1 MTETVKAS
9 QEDTQKDSTQQPS
22 SPKTKSKAAKLS
34 TEGNE
39 RPKSNDKVEKPP
51 TKVVVRRLPPTMT
64 LETFLDQVS
73 PLPPVDY
80 MYFVKA
86 DLSLTPNS
94 FARAYLHFVHV
105 ADLLIFTEKFD
116 NYVFVDSK
124 GNEYPAIVEY
134 APFQRIP
141 KQRSSR
147 KKDPRIGTIGN
158 DPYYLEFL
166 EALKAEET
174 QRKSASKTNKQHF
187 FETSISAVTPKVT
200 STPLLEFLKARRAD
214 KLRTK
219 EDKIAERRKREV
231 ERRKAR
237 DDARIT
243 VKHGKTAEADSDIAA
258 PTSQIKLPQPSS
270 DRTPDLAEIQTRY
283 LRCMIGLD
291 TDTSGLEK
299 VSCSACCSN
308 NLHAPHTCQILRERM
323 HLLLLHISNAKIILE
338 PSSEVKV
345 SSETTS
351 STDLHQPIQAH
362 ETLKSCCMNKLVAPG
377 TQKPLFSSSSISSDD
392 PLVTCPTVTQ
402 VAISKFSDA
411 PNSSVSDSC
420 EMVKSTSTTSLS
432 MIEVKSTSG
441 GSRGSSLAQE
451 GSGRSH
457 KGRKVSGAQHNPPS
471 RDTKSKFILNHK
483 RGTTV
488 PIKPDL
494 KHPLNS
500 NSSSKSNQSFKL
512 SCSKRVKSNKSN
524 MKLTELFKMLECGTL
539 QVQCPSP
546 SNCSMDQM
554 TTLEELEK
562 QLMSQPKN
570 DSKVETK
577 ECQSENLNFPSERQK
592 LQPLLSRS
600 KTSIQPFDN
609 FKCGKRSPGCKEICN
624 KRNSSSFQLNRH
636 YCWPGEPR
644 RLCVM
649 CKSGASP
656 LAIDSLPFIEAK
668 RARCPS
674 HFLPSRCVSHSD
686 IRINPVKNGN
696 FSKRLLK
703 NSQFKGILCGHQKSF
718 YDMKK
723 SLRAPFANENCNV
736 GRECS
741 FFHPLHYAEAFH
753 SPVGWSLGN
762 ISELNRSLNLY
773 SMPYPNVPMA
783 QANVCDKYQRQSKYD
798 YNYRLSHNLWGCGF
812 NAL

>member
-187 FETSISAVTPKVT
+187 FETSITGAVTPKVT

-258 PTSQIKLPQPSS
+258 PTSQIKIAGHGPAADKGTKDASDIKRFSKDSSVKEIMSKRRDDDRGKAREKDRERREKDAREPQREPKRDSRRDSTKDQGPDKEKDKENQPNTLDSKSKETKRGGKSYQEERQRLNERRLAAKGMSSKPSS
-270 DRTPDLAEIQTRY
+270 VGD
-283 LRCMIGLD
+283 CLD
-291 TDTSGLEK
+291 K
-299 VSCSACCSN
+299 
-308 NLHAPHTCQILRERM
+308 
-323 HLLLLHISNAKIILE
+323 
-338 PSSEVKV
+338 SE
-345 SSETTS
+345 
-351 STDLHQPIQAH
+351 
-362 ETLKSCCMNKLVAPG
+362 
-377 TQKPLFSSSSISSDD
+377 
-392 PLVTCPTVTQ
+392 
-402 VAISKFSDA
+402 
-411 PNSSVSDSC
+411 SVSTEEINGDKKTIAKKEADTPS
-420 EMVKSTSTTSLS
+420 ESRSRPN
-432 MIEVKSTSG
+432 ER
-441 GSRGSSLAQE
+441 SRGS
-451 GSGRSH
+451 
-457 KGRKVSGAQHNPPS
+457 
-471 RDTKSKFILNHK
+471 
-483 RGTTV
+483 
-488 PIKPDL
+488 
-494 KHPLNS
+494 
-500 NSSSKSNQSFKL
+500 
-512 SCSKRVKSNKSN
+512 
-524 MKLTELFKMLECGTL
+524 
-539 QVQCPSP
+539 
-546 SNCSMDQM
+546 
-554 TTLEELEK
+554 
-562 QLMSQPKN
+562 
-570 DSKVETK
+570 
-577 ECQSENLNFPSERQK
+577 
-592 LQPLLSRS
+592 
-600 KTSIQPFDN
+600 
-609 FKCGKRSPGCKEICN
+609 
-624 KRNSSSFQLNRH
+624 
-636 YCWPGEPR
+636 
-644 RLCVM
+644 
-649 CKSGASP
+649 
-656 LAIDSLPFIEAK
+656 
-668 RARCPS
+668 
-674 HFLPSRCVSHSD
+674 
-686 IRINPVKNGN
+686 
-696 FSKRLLK
+696 
-703 NSQFKGILCGHQKSF
+703 
-718 YDMKK
+718 
-723 SLRAPFANENCNV
+723 
-736 GRECS
+736 
-741 FFHPLHYAEAFH
+741 
-753 SPVGWSLGN
+753 
-762 ISELNRSLNLY
+762 
-773 SMPYPNVPMA
+773 
-783 QANVCDKYQRQSKYD
+783 DKYQQQSTRESKKFEKTNKTGKDSEQKRSYDSKKTAEERYQDDSKEMKKNESNDKTDSPKEETRKKSYNQEREQRRAAAAERKNPNKREQGGSKSEMPDSKENTKKLSSAEEAQQSLDDNSSKKGGTTQEEPSRRKSGGESSNERKKGTSDSRDEKDKKDPRAERRIRNKDRPSIEIYRPGMGRFSRQ
-798 YNYRLSHNLWGCGF
+798 RLEREKGLGKGSSTERDSPSSSPSPVPSSAKTSVISEND
-812 NAL
+812 NE